1 MDDKQSICQQ
11 RWRNIVV
18 NLMSFCCN
26 KYFAQ
31 IYIHVLTK
39 LNSAIQ
45 SFTNR

>member
-18 NLMSFCCN
+18 NLMSFCC

-45 SFTNR
+45 SSTNR